1 METTEKI
8 VEAYVRYVKG
18 WATIPNLRCAGQHE
32 IDLIALDPVSLDRYH
47 IETSVSGSQ
56 SFSRLTTK
64 AFDPE
69 LYKKPVEKATQRRT
83 LGFFI
88 ERKFGPAPV
97 KETLARYGFVDGNY
111 RNVIVTWDWS
121 PDALELARS
130 AGIELWSFQE
140 IMREI
145 ADAIQHQR
153 SYFGDDTLRTINLF
167 VRALAAAET
176 IAQPAPAKRLS
187 RTAGEGA
194 RQRTTGSSAPFWVY
208 RNWIHRRARLHLA
221 TCAYCS
227 DGAGSQGSVGNL
239 TGEWVPFEEM
249 SAANAFLADCGYED
263 ASSCGVCLK

>member
-97 KETLARYGFVDGNY
+97 KETLAHYGFVDGNY

-121 PDALELARS
+121 SDALELARS

-176 IAQPAPAKRLS
+176 TAQPAPPKRRL
-187 RTAGEGA
+187 RTVDLPGSHRVPGND
-194 RQRTTGSSAPFWVY
+194 TTT
-208 RNWIHRRARLHLA
+208 L
-221 TCAYCS
+221 
-227 DGAGSQGSVGNL
+227 
-239 TGEWVPFEEM
+239 
-249 SAANAFLADCGYED
+249 
-263 ASSCGVCLK
+263 